1 MRRRSRCAGDADKR
15 PRAPRSRPHDKRSG
29 GKRMTYRTWYRAML
43 ALLTVSLAIALTA
56 CGSDDNSSS
65 SSSAKPPSG
74 QPGKGKPAVTL
85 GAKNFTEEFIL
96 GQLYKQAL
104 EAKGFKVNLKNN
116 IGSSEIIDKAINTG
130 KIDTYPE
137 YTGVIDTELAHNNKR
152 ATSAEDTYTRAKKF
166 EAGRGFV
173 LLDKSPGFDAD
184 VNVVKPD
191 YAKKYGL
198 KSTADLKKVGKFK
211 FGAPPENKT
220 RYQGIVGMRKVYGLN
235 NAVFTPLAIGL
246 RYQALDSGKIDVAA
260 GFTTEGQLADKSKYV
275 SLTDPKGVF
284 GFQNI
289 VMVVDK
295 KKLASLGA
303 GYTQTVNAVT
313 ATLSN
318 EALQKMNGA
327 VDLYKKKPADVAS
340 QFLQANNLK

>member
-1 MRRRSRCAGDADKR
+1 
-15 PRAPRSRPHDKRSG
+15 
-29 GKRMTYRTWYRAML
+29 ML
-43 ALLTVSLAIALTA
+43 ALVAMSLAIALAA
-56 CGSDDNSSS
+56 CGSSDKKSS

-116 IGSSEIIDKAINTG
+116 IGSSEIIDKALTTG
-130 KIDTYPE
+130 KIDVYPE
-137 YTGVIDTELAHNNKR
+137 YTGVIAQELAHGTGKPK
-152 ATSAEDTYTRAKKF
+152 SADDTYNQAKAF
-166 EAGRGFV
+166 EAKRGFV

-184 VNVVKPD
+184 VNVVKPA

-211 FGAPPENKT
+211 FGAPAENKT
-220 RYQGIVGMRKVYGLN
+220 RYQGIVGMRKVYGLT
-235 NAVFTPLAIGL
+235 NAQFVPLAIGL

-289 VMVVDK
+289 TPVVDK
-295 KKLASLGA
+295 KKLAKLGP
-303 GYTQTVNAVT
+303 GFQQTMNAVT
-313 ATLSN
+313 AKLTN

-327 VDLYKKKPADVAS
+327 VDLDKQKPAEVAS
-340 QFLQANNLK
+340 KFLSANGLK